1 MVGCINLNISCQSKI
16 IGSFIERTLKIMKA
30 ARKKKKRSKTIF
42 AFMYHL
48 YFKREKKK
56 GSVKTGAV
64 RRHIKN
70 LGINLLKFPH
80 VKSQK
85 SPFCL
90 KQLNKKVFALIHGG
104 EKVFFFSF
112 NTNEHDQRER
122 RVIPIAASSSLGG
135 EAE

>member
-1 MVGCINLNISCQSKI
+1 MVGCINLNISCQSKN
-16 IGSFIERTLKIMKA
+16 IGSFIERTLKIIKA
-30 ARKKKKRSKTIF
+30 AREKKKKSSKTIF

-48 YFKREKKK
+48 YFKRKKEKRKK
-56 GSVKTGAV
+56 NGSVKTGAV
-64 RRHIKN
+64 RRLFKN

-104 EKVFFFSF
+104 EKGFFFF
-112 NTNEHDQRER
+112 
-122 RVIPIAASSSLGG
+122 L
-135 EAE
+135 

>member
-1 MVGCINLNISCQSKI
+1 
-16 IGSFIERTLKIMKA
+16 
-30 ARKKKKRSKTIF
+30 
-42 AFMYHL
+42 MYHL
-48 YFKREKKK
+48 CFKRKKK

-64 RRHIKN
+64 RRHFEN

-90 KQLNKKVFALIHGG
+90 KQLNKKVFALIHRG
-104 EKVFFFSF
+104 EKVFFSF

-122 RVIPIAASSSLGG
+122 RAIPIAASSSPRG